1 MTVAERVEKSAN
13 IINYHTFN
21 IYFIYINIYIS
32 TFVEENNWKW
42 YVNYPYGKAR
52 IQLHLINDLIPVVLF
67 ALLGGFTLLLENIH
81 IRFLVIN

>member
-21 IYFIYINIYIS
+21 IYFIYISIYIS

-67 ALLGGFTLLLENIH
+67 ALLGGSHCFLKIYIYAFLL
-81 IRFLVIN
+81 